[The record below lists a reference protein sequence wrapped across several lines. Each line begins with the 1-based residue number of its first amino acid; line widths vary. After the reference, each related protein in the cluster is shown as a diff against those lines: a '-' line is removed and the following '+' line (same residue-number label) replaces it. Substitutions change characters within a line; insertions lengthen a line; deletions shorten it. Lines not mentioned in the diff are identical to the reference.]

1 MERRVCIHASSI
13 STSVKMRDTSSSIP
27 HRLNN
32 SSSSTSFL
40 HIKKQ
45 CTVWGFE
52 WAVERKQ
59 LVSCQG
65 EHPEII
71 SIIYHTDT
79 LQRKMRRGTT
89 RTRWLRIKGEVH
101 SRMLQVVQR
110 KLFCFFFL
118 FKQNGVTYGHL
129 RGCIWINA
137 WIFLS
142 MLNMVVS
149 WMLWVCKFCRK
160 QESAY

>member
-1 MERRVCIHASSI
+1 MCASI
-13 STSVKMRDTSSSIP
+13 SASVKMGDASRSIP
-27 HRLNN
+27 YRLNN
-32 SSSSTSFL
+32 SSSSASLL

-45 CTVWGFE
+45 CTAWGFE

-79 LQRKMRRGTT
+79 LRRTMRLGATHT
-89 RTRWLRIKGEVH
+89 RRLPMKGEVH
-101 SRMLQVVQR
+101 SRMLQMWQE
-110 KLFCFFFL
+110 KQLLFFSFFL
-118 FKQNGVTYGHL
+118 KGVVLHMALYG
-129 RGCIWINA
+129 GGVWINA

-142 MLNMVVS
+142 VLNMVVS
-149 WMLWVCKFCRK
+149 RTLGVCVFCRK